1 MQANKQNKTLR
12 DNEENRVNKMKGISS
27 SSTSTLDLGSKV
39 KVDDNSGAKIIKIIS
54 KEGQTP
60 RRRRRPKV
68 GIGETFKGSVVKGN
82 IKMKGKVVR
91 AVLTRQ
97 KKEYRR
103 SSGLRV
109 KFEDNAAVLITDTG
123 EPVGTEIKGV
133 VAKEVG
139 ERYPKVATISKNVV

>member
-1 MQANKQNKTLR
+1 
-12 DNEENRVNKMKGISS
+12 MKGISS
-27 SSTSTLDLGSKV
+27 KVTGALDLGSKV
-39 KVDDNSGAKIIKIIS
+39 KVDDNSGAKILRVIA

-68 GIGETFKGSVVKGN
+68 GIGQTFKGSVVAGN

-103 SSGLRV
+103 SDGTRI

-139 ERYPKVATISKNVV
+139 KRYPKVATISRNVV